1 MKQQQDVAAVSAPIE
16 AAKGFVPTGTFSWTS
31 HERKDGPSHKW
42 TFDRQA
48 FLDWI
53 DSNEKLDAVLQG
65 ICRTFAYR
73 SDWNL
78 GNEMKPQVIDLDKLI
93 SGLTSY
99 FPKPDAE
106 CLKSAKAQLERIED
120 AESPDTW
127 ELAEKTIKERWGWEL
142 ESRDV
147 EGLYAHFIRRKEF
160 LATQD
165 L

>member
-1 MKQQQDVAAVSAPIE
+1 MKPQTNAVASAPIE
-16 AAKGFVPTGTFSWTS
+16 ALAIGYVPTGTFQWTS

-42 TFDRQA
+42 VFERKA
-48 FLDWI
+48 FLEWI
-53 DSNEKLDAVLQG
+53 DSNAKLDAVLEG

-78 GNEMKPQVIDLDKLI
+78 GNEPKAQTIDLEKLI
-93 SGLTSY
+93 AGLTSY

-106 CLKSAKAQLERIED
+106 CMKSAKAQLERIESED
-120 AESPDTW
+120 SPDTW
-127 ELAEKTIKERWGWEL
+127 ELAEETIKSRWGWEL
-142 ESRDV
+142 ESRDL
-147 EGLYAHFIRRKEF
+147 EGLYTHFIRRKEF